1 MKSISN
7 EKKAEILAAYNEYIV
22 SEFNNKPFNNI
33 EYAIS
38 DGSLLGIAY
47 TEYEDDDD
55 YDYYAIQVNYDIDM
69 ERYIT
74 LLYYANNETER
85 IEEHATIEQF
95 IEDLKWCRFE
105 DFILLQEV

>member
-7 EKKAEILAAYNEYIV
+7 EKKSEILAAYNEYIV
-22 SEFNNKPFNNI
+22 SEFGNEPFNNI
-33 EYAIS
+33 EDAIS

-47 TEYEDDDD
+47 TEYEDDDY

-69 ERYIT
+69 ECYIIF
-74 LLYYANNETER
+74 LYYTDKETER

-105 DFILLQEV
+105 DFILL